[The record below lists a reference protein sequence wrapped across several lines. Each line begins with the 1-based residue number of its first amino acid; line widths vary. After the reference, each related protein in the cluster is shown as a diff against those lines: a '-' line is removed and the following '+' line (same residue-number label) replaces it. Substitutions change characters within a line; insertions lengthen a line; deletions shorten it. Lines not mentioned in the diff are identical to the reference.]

1 MTGLKRNFAA
11 SSDNE
16 LVVRLRQ
23 SGGQVTHFAWA
34 CPITSNR
41 RWPSGLVGS
50 RTGPRMVPFTGV
62 LWKAVTV
69 VCGED
74 ARVLLSSP
82 LLPINS
88 RPKTVQRGHRLTGPA
103 LLRVPDLWR
112 MVGHVADA
120 HVRGA
125 GMFDNSFSGPSDAS
139 NDLEWGPVFCIW
151 PLVNSLT
158 AYAYDYERRLFS
170 LSLFEFH
177 QNLLAIANWP
187 HVTFFYPRKISS
199 AVIGYFLK
207 TIAVKSTIL
216 NYSRFLHCDL
226 NQIYKISCFE
236 ISVLK
241 RIVICKSR
249 KSIFSNCR

>member
-62 LWKAVTV
+62 LKGCNSSI
-69 VCGED
+69 CGED
-74 ARVLLSSP
+74 ARVLLSST
-82 LLPINS
+82 LLPMNS
-88 RPKTVQRGHRLTGPA
+88 RPTTVHEGHRLTGPA

-112 MVGHVADA
+112 MEGHAADA
-120 HVRGA
+120 HVRCA
-125 GMFDNSFSGPSDAS
+125 GMFDNSYSGPSDAS
-139 NDLEWGPVFCIW
+139 NDLQWGPVFCIW
-151 PLVNSLT
+151 LLVNSLT

-170 LSLFEFH
+170 LSLSLSLWISPKFACNCQLT
-177 QNLLAIANWP
+177 QN
-187 HVTFFYPRKISS
+187 
-199 AVIGYFLK
+199 LK
-207 TIAVKSTIL
+207 TITLVKIKQIWSFYEKNI
-216 NYSRFLHCDL
+216 NIYSW
-226 NQIYKISCFE
+226 I
-236 ISVLK
+236 
-241 RIVICKSR
+241 
-249 KSIFSNCR
+249 